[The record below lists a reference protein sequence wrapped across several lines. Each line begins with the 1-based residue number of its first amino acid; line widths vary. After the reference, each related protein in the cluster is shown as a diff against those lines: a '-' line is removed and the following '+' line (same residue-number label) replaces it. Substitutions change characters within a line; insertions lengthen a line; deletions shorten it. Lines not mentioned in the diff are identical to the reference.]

1 MAPNGRK
8 ASSGIDAVGERAPFA
23 RWRCGCLRSRR
34 AGGVPLIRRFEADV
48 VEQGGGESEEQE
60 GQRQHQDQ
68 ADSHQGQHGFGRPHQ
83 GQAGGEAGHDHQDP
97 DQDLGVDVPKG
108 ERAAEC
114 VALLAPHLAW
124 PATGTS

>member
-1 MAPNGRK
+1 MAG
-8 ASSGIDAVGERAPFA
+8 
-23 RWRCGCLRSRR
+23 WCCGCLPSLF
-34 AGGVPLIRRFEADV
+34 AAGVPLISRFEADV
-48 VEQGGGESEEQE
+48 VEQGGSESEEQE

-68 ADSHQGQHGFGRPHQ
+68 ADSHQGQHGFGRAHQ

-97 DQDLGVDVPKG
+97 NQDLGIDVPKR

-114 VALLAPHLAW
+114 VALLAPHSAW